1 MARFRPEEHQRYT
14 RLLRTA
20 MGHTFAFTPERE
32 DEQTIQVERGIV
44 FPMALTG
51 RSGAELQAPVDRLVN
66 PPGSVLLPGVTARP
80 RAAETFT
87 PPSLV
92 VDRAGHARR
101 AYPGLLIYSWAQAF
115 RLSNGDD
122 AVRSWANPLRAWGRQ
137 IEEDVRGFPWPL
149 GGLPAARGDEA
160 TEAVS
165 GALALY
171 ALASLLDEPA
181 WAALAA
187 DRFGRLGA
195 GQQFSGAFLRA
206 GASDNPETLW
216 YHELVLLHA
225 AASYAAQSNDAL
237 VTASV
242 MQAADYHLNETQPDH
257 ASAQPW
263 ALLAFIWRHQARPLA
278 DQMLHALE
286 VQQPKA
292 PGGVPSLLLADAL
305 YCLRL
310 LK

>member
-14 RLLRTA
+14 RLLRAA
-20 MGHTFAFTPERE
+20 MGSAFAFTPQRE
-32 DEQTIQVERGIV
+32 DEHTIQVERGIV

-51 RSGAELQAPVDRLVN
+51 LSGAELQSPVERLLN
-66 PPGSVLLPGVTARP
+66 PPVTVPLPGETARP
-80 RAAETFT
+80 RAVE
-87 PPSLV
+87 PPPRQTVV

-101 AYPGLLIYSWAQAF
+101 AYPALLLYSWAQAF
-115 RLSNGDD
+115 RLSNSDD
-122 AVRSWANPLRAWGRQ
+122 AVKTWSKPLRTWGRQ
-137 IEEDVRGFPWPL
+137 IEEDVRGFSWPL

-160 TEAVS
+160 TEAVW
-165 GALALY
+165 GALALHT
-171 ALASLLDEPA
+171 LASPLDEPE

-206 GASDNPETLW
+206 GASDNPETMW
-216 YHELVLLHA
+216 YHELVLLQA

-242 MQAADYHLNETQPDH
+242 MQAADYHLHETQPDH

-263 ALLAFIWRHQARPLA
+263 ALLAFIWRHEARPLA
-278 DQMLHALE
+278 DQILHALQ
-286 VQQPKA
+286 VQQPQA

>member
-1 MARFRPEEHQRYT
+1 MARLRPEEHQRYM
-14 RLLRTA
+14 RLIRAA
-20 MGHTFAFTPERE
+20 MGSAFAFTPERE
-32 DEQTIQVERGIV
+32 DEHTIQVERGIV

-51 RSGAELQAPVDRLVN
+51 RSGAELQSPIERLIN
-66 PPGSVLLPGVTARP
+66 QSESVPLPGETARP
-80 RAAETFT
+80 RAAE
-87 PPSLV
+87 PPAPQAIV

-101 AYPGLLIYSWAQAF
+101 AYPGLLLYSWAQAF
-115 RLSNGDD
+115 RLSTRDD
-122 AVRSWANPLRAWGRQ
+122 AVKIWRDPLRAWGRQ
-137 IEEDVRGFPWPL
+137 IEEDVRGFSWPL
-149 GGLPAARGDEA
+149 GGLPARRGDEA
-160 TEAVS
+160 TEAVW

-171 ALASLLDEPA
+171 ALASPLDEPA
-181 WAALAA
+181 WTDLAA

-195 GQQFSGAFLRA
+195 GQQFSGALLRA
-206 GASDNPETLW
+206 GASDNPETRW

-225 AASYAAQSNDAL
+225 AASYASQSNDAL

-257 ASAQPW
+257 ASSQPW
-263 ALLAFIWRHQARPLA
+263 ALLAFIWRHEARPLA
-278 DQMLHALE
+278 DQMLHALQ
-286 VQQPKA
+286 VQQPQS